1 MKVSKTIRLLPLLLW
16 SIFSVFLVSANAFA
30 QAKVSGTIINQRTSA
45 PVAGA
50 TVSVKNTSR
59 STVTDEAGRFSIEA
73 SAGDVLTITSV
84 GFDSMDTKVGSGEV
98 RVQLKEAENQMENVV
113 VIGYG
118 TQKKKLVT
126 GANLQVKGEDLQ
138 EQSTTNALQ
147 ALQGQAP
154 GVQITSSSGQPGD
167 GFNVI
172 IRGKGTV
179 GDFGP
184 LFIVDGVQGVDIKSI
199 NPADIESIDVLKDAA
214 SAAIYGSRAAN
225 GVILVTTRTGRQ
237 NQKAQITLDAYY
249 GVQTVARKVQL
260 LDAKEYAIIMN
271 EQAVN
276 SGNAPYFTNDEINN
290 LPVNTN
296 WMDQMFVKNVPTQN
310 YVVGATGG
318 NAGSV
323 YSTSLGYTSQGG
335 VVGGSNISFY
345 ERYTFKINTEHNLY
359 GNIIKLGEHLTFNN
373 VNSRGIQTGGQYN
386 NTLRSAF
393 STSPFLPMYD
403 AGGNF
408 FRSDSLRWNPGQ
420 VGPAQWDDGTAN
432 PYAAMYYGSNG
443 RNNNQGLFGDAYL
456 QVEPIKGLRLRSSL
470 GLNYGSNQSRGF
482 TPPYR
487 LSKFAKVDTSTVYQS
502 MGTNTTI
509 QFENTLSY
517 DFKVAK
523 NHSFSVMAG
532 STSFKTKGSGLSGSN
547 WDLRLVDI
555 DHAYL
560 NVANNTSTGSAHIG
574 NSGGPYEFALN
585 SYFGRLQYNFQEKYL
600 FNATFRADGSSNFA
614 QGNRWGYFPS
624 VSAGWIA
631 SRESFMQNIKAVD
644 FFKLRASWGQVGNQN
659 IPGYK
664 YLSLIKFDLAAYDF
678 GPGEGPT
685 VNVPGARPDDIMG
698 NPDIKWETSEQTNI
712 GFDATV
718 MKRMNVS
725 FDYYIKTTKD
735 WLLLIPVLASAGT
748 PGGTYINGGDV
759 KNTGVELAVNYR
771 NTIGKYFNYSIG
783 ANGSYNKNTVG
794 KIPTRDQIIPGLTN
808 LLYANSDQFYRAENG
823 FPIGYFWGFKTA
835 GVFQTEAEVASY
847 KDKAGKIIQPNAK
860 AGDVRYVDVNDDGI
874 IDNNDRTKIGD
885 PNPDF
890 IFGFNV
896 SLDYKG
902 FDFGLQTSGVAG
914 NQLVQSY
921 RGPGGLGNYTTEI
934 LKRWTGEGTSNR
946 IPRVTAEGVNWA
958 KFSDLYVYDG
968 SYLRISTIT
977 LGYDFARIAKK
988 NYLSKVRLYASVLN
1002 AFTFTK
1008 YNGMDPEVGRNEQ
1021 FSSGVDVGYY
1031 PRPRT
1036 MMVGAN
1042 IRF

>member
-1 MKVSKTIRLLPLLLW
+1 MKLSKTIRFRQLLLW
-16 SIFSVFLVSANAFA
+16 SIFLVFLVSQQAFA
-30 QAKVSGTIINQRTSA
+30 QSKVSGTVINQRTSA
-45 PVAGA
+45 PLVGA
-50 TVSVKNTSR
+50 TVSVKNTNR
-59 STVTDEAGRFSIEA
+59 STVTDEAGHFSIEA
-73 SAGDVLTITSV
+73 ASGDVLIITSV
-84 GFDSMDTKVGSGEV
+84 GFDPQNIRVGSGNAN
-98 RVQLKEAENQMENVV
+98 VQLKEADNAMENVV

-118 TQKKKLVT
+118 IQKKKLVT

-138 EQSTTNALQ
+138 KQSTTNALQ

-172 IRGKGTV
+172 IRGKGTI

-184 LFIVDGVQGVDIKSI
+184 LYIVDGVQGVDIKSI

-249 GVQTVARKVQL
+249 GLQTVARKVPL
-260 LDAKEYAIIMN
+260 LNAKEYAIIMN
-271 EQAVN
+271 EQAIN
-276 SGNAPYFTNDEINN
+276 SGNGPYFTNDEINN

-296 WMDQMFVKNVPTQN
+296 WMDQMFAKNVPTQN

-318 NAGSV
+318 NANSV

-335 VVGGSNISFY
+335 IVGGSNISYY
-345 ERYTFKINTEHNLY
+345 ERYTFKLNTEHNLY
-359 GNIIKLGEHLTFNN
+359 QNIIKLGEHLTFNN
-373 VNSRGIQTGGQYN
+373 VNSHGIQTGGQYN
-386 NTLRSAF
+386 NTLRGAF
-393 STSPFLPMYD
+393 TTSPFLPMYD
-403 AGGNF
+403 ADGNF

-420 VGPAQWDDGTAN
+420 VGPAQWDDGTSN
-432 PYAAMYYGSNG
+432 PYASMYYGSNG
-443 RNNNQGLFGDAYL
+443 RNSNQGLFGDAYL
-456 QVEPIKGLRLRSSL
+456 QVEPIKGLKLRSSL
-470 GLNYGSNQSRGF
+470 GLNYGSNQSHGF
-482 TPPYR
+482 GPPYH

-502 MGTNTTI
+502 MGTGTTL
-509 QFENTLSY
+509 QFDNTLSY
-517 DFKVAK
+517 DFRVAK

-532 STSFKTKGSGLSGSN
+532 SSSLKTKGSGLSGSN
-547 WDLRLVDI
+547 WDLRLLDI

-560 NVANNTSTGSAHIG
+560 NVANNTSTGSRHIG
-574 NSGGPYEFALN
+574 NGGGPYQFALN

-614 QGNRWGYFPS
+614 QGHRWGYFPS

-631 SRESFMQNIKAVD
+631 SRESFMQTIKGLD

-659 IPGYK
+659 IPGGK
-664 YLSLIKFDLAAYDF
+664 YLSLIKFDQAAYDF

-685 VNVPGARPDDIMG
+685 VNVQGARPDETIG
-698 NPDIKWETSEQTNI
+698 NPNIKWETSEQTNV

-718 MKRMNVS
+718 IKKLNVS

-735 WLLLIPVLASAGT
+735 WLIKIPVLATTGATSM
-748 PGGTYINGGDV
+748 YINGGDV
-759 KNTGVELAVNYR
+759 KNTGVELALNYH
-771 NTIGKYFNYSIG
+771 NTIGKFFNYSIG
-783 ANGSYNKNTVG
+783 ANGSYNKNKIG
-794 KIPTRDQIIPGLTN
+794 NIPTKDHIIHGATN
-808 LLYANSDQFYRAENG
+808 VIYANALEFYRAENG
-823 FPIGYFWGFKTA
+823 FPVGYFWGLKTA
-835 GVFQTEAEVASY
+835 GVFQTEAEVNSY
-847 KDKAGKIIQPNAK
+847 TDKTGKLIQPAAK
-860 AGDVRYVDVNDDGI
+860 AGDVRYVDLNGDGI
-874 IDNNDRTKIGD
+874 IDNNDRTMIGD
-885 PNPDF
+885 PNPDYV
-890 IFGFNV
+890 FGFNI

-902 FDFGLQTSGVAG
+902 FDFGVQASGVAG

-958 KFSDLYVYDG
+958 QFSDLYIYDG
-968 SYLRISTIT
+968 DYLRISTIT

-988 NYLSKVRLYASVLN
+988 NYLNKVRLYASVLN

-1008 YNGMDPEVGRNEQ
+1008 YSGMDPEIGHNEEYA
-1021 FSSGVDVGYY
+1021 SGVDVGYY
-1031 PRPRT
+1031 PRSRT
-1036 MMVGAN
+1036 MLVGAN